1 MTDLMYKAE
10 IQQVIRTVYS
20 SVEVDARTARAMC
33 PYSDEEL
40 ASLPQ
45 QAVAWSFGTGHPAAA
60 AGLQPGETVVDLGSG
75 GGIDAIF
82 AARAVGPTGK
92 VLGIDLLP
100 EMVERARANAAAA
113 GLSNTEFVEGE
124 IEAIPLP
131 DDSVD
136 VVISNGVVS
145 LSARKARVF
154 AEVMRVLRP
163 GGRICLSDMTL
174 EEEQLPSE
182 VLVHP
187 AAWAG

>member
-1 MTDLMYKAE
+1 MTDLMFKAE
-10 IQQVIRTVYS
+10 IQEAVRNVYR
-20 SVEVDARTARAMC
+20 SVEVDGRPARAMC
-33 PYSDEEL
+33 PYSDDEL
-40 ASLPQ
+40 ASLPAE
-45 QAVAWSFGTGHPAAA
+45 AVAWSFGTGNPVQHAE
-60 AGLQPGETVVDLGSG
+60 LQPGEHVVDLGSG

-82 AARAVGPTGK
+82 AARAVGPSGK

-113 GLSNTEFVEGE
+113 GLRNTEFAEGE
-124 IEAIPLP
+124 IEAIPLR
-131 DDSVD
+131 DGSVD
-136 VVISNGVVS
+136 VVISNGVIS

>member
-1 MTDLMYKAE
+1 VTDLMYKAE
-10 IQQVIRTVYS
+10 IQELVR
-20 SVEVDARTARAMC
+20 DAYRALDVSDRPEWGMC
-33 PYSDEEL
+33 SYTDDEL
-40 ASLPQ
+40 ASLPPD
-45 QAVAWSFGTGHPAAA
+45 AVAWAFGTGHPAAWA
-60 AGLQPGETVVDLGSG
+60 QLRPGESVVDLGSG

-82 AARAVGPTGK
+82 AARAVGPTGR
-92 VLGIDLLP
+92 VVGIDLLP
-100 EMVERARANAAAA
+100 EMVERARANVAAA
-113 GLSNTEFVEGE
+113 GLANAEFVEGE

-136 VVISNGVVS
+136 VVISNGVIS

-163 GGRICLSDMTL
+163 GGRLCMADMTL
-174 EEEQLPSE
+174 EEEQLPSQ

>member
-1 MTDLMYKAE
+1 VTDLMYKAE
-10 IQQVIRTVYS
+10 IQELVR
-20 SVEVDARTARAMC
+20 DAYRALDVSDRPEWGMC
-33 PYSDEEL
+33 SYTDDEL
-40 ASLPQ
+40 ASLPPD
-45 QAVAWSFGTGHPAAA
+45 AVAWAFGTGHPAAWA
-60 AGLQPGETVVDLGSG
+60 QLRPGESVVDLGSG

-82 AARAVGPTGK
+82 AARAVGPTGR
-92 VLGIDLLP
+92 VVGIDLLP
-100 EMVERARANAAAA
+100 EMVERARANVAAAELA
-113 GLSNTEFVEGE
+113 NAESAEGE

-136 VVISNGVVS
+136 VVISNGVIS

-163 GGRICLSDMTL
+163 GGRLCMADMTL
-174 EEEQLPSE
+174 EEEQLPSQ

>member
-10 IQQVIRTVYS
+10 IQQMIRDVYRD
-20 SVEVDARTARAMC
+20 VDVDGRPDRLMC
-33 PYSDEEL
+33 AYGDDELE
-40 ASLPQ
+40 SLPPA
-45 QAVAWSFGTGHPAAA
+45 AVAWSFGTGNPVQFAE
-60 AGLQPGETVVDLGSG
+60 LQPGETVVDLGSG

-82 AARAVGPTGK
+82 AAREVGPTGR

-100 EMVERARANAAAA
+100 EMVERATANAAAA
-113 GLSNTEFVEGE
+113 GLTNTEFVEGE
-124 IEAIPLP
+124 IESIPLP
-131 DDSVD
+131 DGSVD
-136 VVISNGVVS
+136 AIISNGVIS

-163 GGRICLSDMTL
+163 GGRVCLSDMTL

>member
-10 IQQVIRTVYS
+10 IQRSIREVYR
-20 SVEVDARTARAMC
+20 EVDVSGRPDRVMC
-33 PYSDEEL
+33 PYSDAEL
-40 ASLPQ
+40 ASLPDA
-45 QAVAWSFGTGHPAAA
+45 AVAWSFGTGNPVAW
-60 AGLQPGETVVDLGSG
+60 AGLNPGDTVVDLGSG

-82 AARAVGPTGK
+82 AGRAVGPTGR

-100 EMVERARANAAAA
+100 EMVERGRASAAAA
-113 GLSNTEFVEGE
+113 GLSNVEFAESE

-131 DDSVD
+131 DGSVD
-136 VVISNGVVS
+136 TVISNGVIS

-163 GGRICLSDMTL
+163 GGRVCLSDMTL

>member
-10 IQQVIRTVYS
+10 IQELIRGVYRS
-20 SVEVDARTARAMC
+20 LDVAGRPEREMC
-33 PYSDEEL
+33 PYSDDEL
-40 ASLPQ
+40 ASLPAD
-45 QAVAWSFGTGHPAAA
+45 AVAWSFGTGHPVAAA
-60 AGLQPGETVVDLGSG
+60 DLRPGETVVDLGSG

-82 AARAVGPTGK
+82 AGRAVGPQGR

-100 EMVERARANAAAA
+100 EMVERARQNAAAA
-113 GLSNTEFVEGE
+113 GLGNTEFVEGE
-124 IEAIPLP
+124 IETIPLP
-131 DDSVD
+131 DGSAD
-136 VVISNGVVS
+136 VVISNGVIS

-154 AEVMRVLRP
+154 AEVLRVLRP
-163 GGRICLSDMTL
+163 GGRLCISDMTL

>member
-1 MTDLMYKAE
+1 MADLMYKAE
-10 IQQVIRTVYS
+10 IQQVIRDVYRD
-20 SVEVDARTARAMC
+20 VDVTGRPDRAMC

-45 QAVAWSFGTGHPAAA
+45 AAVAWSFGTGHPVRFAD
-60 AGLQPGETVVDLGSG
+60 LQPGDTVVDLGCG

-82 AARAVGPTGK
+82 AARQVGPAGQ

-100 EMVERARANAAAA
+100 EMVERATANAAAA
-113 GLSNTEFVEGE
+113 GLTNTRFVEGE
-124 IEAIPLP
+124 IESIPLP
-131 DDSVD
+131 DGSVD
-136 VVISNGVVS
+136 AVISNGVIS

-163 GGRICLSDMTL
+163 GGQVCISDMTL

>member
-10 IQQVIRTVYS
+10 IQELIREVYRG
-20 SVEVDARTARAMC
+20 VEVAGRPDRAMC

-40 ASLPQ
+40 SSLPAG
-45 QAVAWSFGTGHPAAA
+45 AVAWSFGTGNPAAW
-60 AGLQPGETVVDLGSG
+60 AGLRPGETVVDLGSG
-75 GGIDAIF
+75 GGIDAIL
-82 AARAVGPTGK
+82 AARAVGPTGR
-92 VLGIDLLP
+92 VVGIDLLP

-113 GLSNTEFVEGE
+113 DLDNTEFVEGE

-136 VVISNGVVS
+136 AVISNGVIS

-154 AEVMRVLRP
+154 AEAMRVLRP
-163 GGRICLSDMTL
+163 GGRICVSDMTL

>member
-10 IQQVIRTVYS
+10 IQQLVRSVYRDLDMS
-20 SVEVDARTARAMC
+20 NRPERVMC
-33 PYSDEEL
+33 SYSDAEL
-40 ASLPQ
+40 ASLPAA
-45 QAVAWSFGTGHPAAA
+45 AVAWSFGTGHPVAWAD
-60 AGLQPGETVVDLGSG
+60 LKPGESVVDLGSG

-82 AARAVGPTGK
+82 AARAVGPSGR

-100 EMVERARANAAAA
+100 EMVDRARENVAAA
-113 GLSNTEFVEGE
+113 GLDNAEFVESE

-131 DDSVD
+131 DGCVD
-136 VVISNGVVS
+136 AVISNGVIS

-154 AEVMRVLRP
+154 AEVLRVLRP

-174 EEEQLPSE
+174 EAEQLPSE

>member
-10 IQQVIRTVYS
+10 IQALIRDVYRD
-20 SVEVDARTARAMC
+20 VEVDSRPDRTMC
-33 PYSDEEL
+33 PYADEDL
-40 ASLPQ
+40 ATLPAG
-45 QAVAWSFGTGHPAAA
+45 AVAWSFGTGHPVSWAQ
-60 AGLQPGETVVDLGSG
+60 LQPGETVVDLGSG

-82 AARAVGPTGK
+82 AAQAVGPAGR
-92 VLGIDLLP
+92 VIGMDLLP
-100 EMVERARANAAAA
+100 EMVDRARATSAAAR
-113 GLSNTEFVEGE
+113 LNNLEFVEGE

-131 DDSVD
+131 DAAAD
-136 VVISNGVVS
+136 VVISNGVIS

-154 AEVMRVLRP
+154 AETLRVLRP
-163 GGRICLSDMTL
+163 GGRVCLSDMTL

>member
-10 IQQVIRTVYS
+10 IQQIIRDVYRD
-20 SVEVDARTARAMC
+20 VEVNGRPLRAMC
-33 PYSDEEL
+33 PYSDDEL
-40 ASLPQ
+40 ASLPEA
-45 QAVAWSFGTGHPAAA
+45 AVSWSFGTGHPVKH

-82 AARAVGPTGK
+82 AAREVGTGGK
-92 VLGIDLLP
+92 VLGIDLVP
-100 EMVERARANAAAA
+100 EMVERAAANAAAA
-113 GLSNTEFVEGE
+113 GIDNCEFVEGE

-131 DDSVD
+131 DGSVD
-136 VVISNGVVS
+136 AVISNGVVS
-145 LSARKARVF
+145 LSVRKARVF
-154 AEVMRVLRP
+154 AEVLRVLKP

>member
-10 IQQVIRTVYS
+10 IQEVIRRVYRGVD
-20 SVEVDARTARAMC
+20 VEGRPDRAMC

-40 ASLPQ
+40 ASLPAG
-45 QAVAWSFGTGHPAAA
+45 AVAWSFGTGNPVAW
-60 AGLQPGETVVDLGSG
+60 AGLQAGDTVVDLGSG

-82 AARAVGPTGK
+82 AGRAVGATGR
-92 VLGIDLLP
+92 VLGMDLLP
-100 EMVERARANAAAA
+100 EMVERGRANAAAA
-113 GLSNTEFVEGE
+113 GLDNVEFVEGE

-136 VVISNGVVS
+136 VVISNGVIS

-154 AEVMRVLRP
+154 AEILRVLRP
-163 GGRICLSDMTL
+163 GGRVCLSDMTL

>member
-10 IQQVIRTVYS
+10 IQNVIRDVYRE
-20 SVEVDARTARAMC
+20 VEVNGRPDRTMC
-33 PYSDEEL
+33 LYSDEEL
-40 ASLPQ
+40 ASLPPD
-45 QAVAWSFGTGHPAAA
+45 AVAWSFGTGNPVAWAE
-60 AGLQPGETVVDLGSG
+60 LQPGETVVDLGSG

-82 AARAVGPTGK
+82 AAREVGPTGR
-92 VLGIDLLP
+92 VVGMDLLP
-100 EMVERARANAAAA
+100 EMVERARANTAAA
-113 GLSNTEFVEGE
+113 GLDNVEFFEGE

-131 DDSVD
+131 DESVD
-136 VVISNGVVS
+136 AVISNGVIS

-154 AEVMRVLRP
+154 AEALRVLRP
-163 GGRICLSDMTL
+163 GGRVCLSDMTL

>member
-10 IQQVIRTVYS
+10 IQELVR
-20 SVEVDARTARAMC
+20 DAYRALDVSDRPEWAMC
-33 PYSDEEL
+33 SYSDDEL
-40 ASLPQ
+40 ASLPPA
-45 QAVAWSFGTGHPAAA
+45 AVAWAFGTGHPVAWAQ
-60 AGLQPGETVVDLGSG
+60 LRPGESVVDLGSG

-82 AARAVGPTGK
+82 AARAVGPTGR
-92 VLGIDLLP
+92 VMGIDLLP
-100 EMVERARANAAAA
+100 EMVERARVNVAAARLDNA
-113 GLSNTEFVEGE
+113 EFVEGE

-131 DDSVD
+131 DDSAD
-136 VVISNGVVS
+136 AVISNGVIS

-163 GGRICLSDMTL
+163 GGRMCMADMTL
-174 EEEQLPSE
+174 EEEQLPSQ

>member
-10 IQQVIRTVYS
+10 IQQMVRDVYRD
-20 SVEVDARTARAMC
+20 VDVRGRPDRAMC
-33 PYSDEEL
+33 PYSDDEL
-40 ASLPQ
+40 ASLPPA
-45 QAVAWSFGTGHPAAA
+45 AVAWSFGTGHPVAHAK
-60 AGLQPGETVVDLGSG
+60 LQPGETVVDLGSG

-82 AARAVGPTGK
+82 AAREVGPGGR

-100 EMVERARANAAAA
+100 EMVERATQNAADA
-113 GLSNTEFVEGE
+113 GLANCTFVEGE
-124 IEAIPLP
+124 IEAVPLP

-136 VVISNGVVS
+136 AIVSNGVISV
-145 LSARKARVF
+145 SARKARVF
-154 AEVMRVLRP
+154 AEAMRVLRP
-163 GGRICLSDMTL
+163 GGRVCISDMTL

>member
-1 MTDLMYKAE
+1 MADLMYKAE
-10 IQQVIRTVYS
+10 IQQVIRDVYRD
-20 SVEVDARTARAMC
+20 VDVSGRPDRAMC
-33 PYSDEEL
+33 PYSDAEL
-40 ASLPQ
+40 ASLPEG
-45 QAVAWSFGTGHPAAA
+45 AVAWSFGTGNPTRHAE
-60 AGLQPGETVVDLGSG
+60 LQPGETVVDLGSG

-82 AARAVGPTGK
+82 AARTVGPTGR

-113 GLSNTEFVEGE
+113 GLTNCEFAEGE
-124 IEAIPLP
+124 IESIPLP
-131 DDSVD
+131 DGSVD
-136 VVISNGVVS
+136 TVISNGVVS

-154 AEVMRVLRP
+154 AEVMRVLKP

>member
-10 IQQVIRTVYS
+10 IQQMIREVYR
-20 SVEVDARTARAMC
+20 EVDVDGRPDRAMC
-33 PYSDEEL
+33 PYSEDEL
-40 ASLPQ
+40 ASLPAG
-45 QAVAWSFGTGHPAAA
+45 AVAWSFGTGNPAAWA
-60 AGLQPGETVVDLGSG
+60 NLQPGETVVDLGSG
-75 GGIDAIF
+75 GGIDAIL
-82 AARAVGPTGK
+82 ASRAVGESGR
-92 VLGIDLLP
+92 VLGVDLLP

-124 IEAIPLP
+124 IELIPLP
-131 DDSVD
+131 DNSVD
-136 VVISNGVVS
+136 AVISNGVIS

-154 AEVMRVLRP
+154 AEAMRVLRP
-163 GGRICLSDMTL
+163 GGRICVSDMTL